1 MRKIVVLDGLTLNAG
16 DLDWSPLEKFGHL
29 AVYDRTAPDAL
40 IERCD
45 GAEILLTNKTV
56 LDASALE
63 RLDALKF
70 VSVLATGWNVVDTAA
85 AKRRGIVVSNVPAYS
100 TESVVESTF
109 SHLLNLAAGL
119 AVHTSAVRNGQWQ
132 RSPDFSFRLL
142 PLTELWGKT
151 LGIVGFGAIGRR
163 VAAVALAFGMK
174 TIAYGPHLTVGET
187 IDKTLAVTLDALF
200 AQSDAVTLHSPLTD
214 RNRNMVD
221 ARRLALMKP
230 TAFLINTARGPL
242 IDENALFDALE
253 TGKIAGAGLDVLSQE
268 PPSAKNR
275 LFAAKNCFITPHTA
289 WATLEARRRLMA
301 VTEENL
307 AAYCAGK
314 PQNVV
319 G

>member
-1 MRKIVVLDGLTLNAG
+1 MRKIVVLDGLTLNSG
-16 DLDWSPLEKFGHL
+16 DLDWGGLEKFGPL
-29 AVYDRTAPDAL
+29 TVYDRTAPDEL
-40 IERCD
+40 LERSD

-56 LDASALE
+56 LDAAAIE

-70 VSVLATGWNVVDTAA
+70 ISVLATGWNVVDTAA
-85 AKRRGIVVSNVPAYS
+85 AQRRKIVVSNVPAYS

-109 SHLLNLAAGL
+109 SHLLNLATAL
-119 AVHTSAVRNGQWQ
+119 AVHTDAVRNGQWPQ
-132 RSPDFSFRLL
+132 SPDFSFRLA
-142 PLTELWGKT
+142 PLTELCGKT
-151 LGIVGFGAIGRR
+151 LGIVGFGAIGQR
-163 VAAVALAFGMK
+163 VAAVASAFGMK
-174 TIAYGPHLTVGET
+174 TIAFGPHLAVGEM
-187 IDKTLAVTLDALF
+187 IGPALAVPLDELF
-200 AQSDAVTLHSPLTD
+200 AEADAVTLHCRLTD
-214 RNRNMVD
+214 QNRGMVS

-253 TGKIAGAGLDVLSQE
+253 NDKIAGAGLDVLTEE
-268 PPSAKNR
+268 PPHTKNR

-301 VTEENL
+301 VTEANI

-319 G
+319 S